1 MQTFI
6 CPKCFKE
13 FYSKYS
19 LDRHLLKKIKCDS
32 NINPDAIN
40 NFNQIK
46 YDFYV
51 TFVKKVEQEY
61 IAQKNINNNIVKN
74 QCKWC
79 QKIFNSPIYLN
90 KHLNELHC
98 FNYNEF
104 IIYRNIIQKIIDQ
117 VKSNDIDEINTGEL
131 ISYGE
136 EDINKLTDEE
146 MSEII
151 YKGHKYNELILKYL
165 YLNPRLPRYHNIL
178 LETIDNIQM
187 IKFYKNNKWEIRELD
202 KYIMIIVN
210 NNKIKLKEI
219 LTHKDKL
226 LEKFHNS
233 LKFKLTNLIVSNT
246 QDIIDEIPD
255 NYQIM
260 AYIENIKELLT
271 NVSKNNTEET
281 NQNIIKNNN

>member
-1 MQTFI
+1 
-6 CPKCFKE
+6 
-13 FYSKYS
+13 
-19 LDRHLLKKIKCDS
+19 
-32 NINPDAIN
+32 
-40 NFNQIK
+40 
-46 YDFYV
+46 
-51 TFVKKVEQEY
+51 
-61 IAQKNINNNIVKN
+61 
-74 QCKWC
+74 
-79 QKIFNSPIYLN
+79 
-90 KHLNELHC
+90 
-98 FNYNEF
+98 
-104 IIYRNIIQKIIDQ
+104 
-117 VKSNDIDEINTGEL
+117 
-131 ISYGE
+131 
-136 EDINKLTDEE
+136 

-165 YLNPRLPRYHNIL
+165 YLNPRLPRNHNIL

-271 NVSKNNTEET
+271 NASKNNIEET

>member
-1 MQTFI
+1 MKSFI
-6 CPKCFKE
+6 CQKCFKD
-13 FYSKYS
+13 FYSKFS
-19 LDRHLLKKIKCDS
+19 LDRHQQKKNSCDT
-32 NINPDAIN
+32 NINLDAIN
-40 NFNQIK
+40 KFNQIK
-46 YDFYV
+46 QEFYV
-51 TFVKKVEQEY
+51 GFVKKIEYEY
-61 IAQKNINNNIVKN
+61 IAQKNINNTMVNN

-79 QKIFNSPIYLN
+79 NKLFNSKNYLN
-90 KHLNELHC
+90 KHLNENHC

-117 VKSNDIDEINTGEL
+117 VKSNDIDEKNTSEL

-178 LETIDNIQM
+178 LETIDNVQM
-187 IKFYKNNKWEIRELD
+187 IKFYKNNKWEIKELD
-202 KYIMIIVN
+202 KYIMIIIN
-210 NNKIKLKEI
+210 NNKNKLKEI

-233 LKFKLTNLIVSNT
+233 LKFKLTDLILSNT
-246 QDIIDEIPD
+246 QDVIDEVPD

-271 NVSKNNTEET
+271 HANKNNTEET

>member
-6 CPKCFKE
+6 CPKCLKE

-19 LDRHLLKKIKCDS
+19 LDRHLFKKIKCDS
-32 NINPDAIN
+32 NKNPDAIN

-46 YDFYV
+46 HDFYA
-51 TFVKKVEQEY
+51 TFVQKVEQEY

-79 QKIFNSPIYLN
+79 QKIFNSSIYLN
-90 KHLNELHC
+90 RHLNEFHC

-104 IIYRNIIQKIIDQ
+104 ITYRNIIQKIIDQ
-117 VKSNDIDEINTGEL
+117 VKSNDTDEIDTGEL

-233 LKFKLTNLIVSNT
+233 LKFKLTDLIVSNT

-271 NVSKNNTEET
+271 NVSKNNIEET